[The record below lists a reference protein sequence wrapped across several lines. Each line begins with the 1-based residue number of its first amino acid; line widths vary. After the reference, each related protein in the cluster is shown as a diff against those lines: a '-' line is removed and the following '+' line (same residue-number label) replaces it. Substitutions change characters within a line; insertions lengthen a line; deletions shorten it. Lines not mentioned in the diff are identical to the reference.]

1 MIQRKYHIW
10 DIPNINSIVG
20 IFLDQLKYLHIS
32 YFDTMR
38 KMKGDAVRRN

>member
-1 MIQRKYHIW
+1 MIFN
-10 DIPNINSIVG
+10 DLS
-20 IFLDQLKYLHIS
+20 LKLILLWAYFYTNKTYLHIS